1 MLFRSQIA
9 RAHDCTTLLD
19 VSQTAGHVDMA
30 VGADAIAGSAHKALL
45 APPGLGFLAV
55 RAGVPLL
62 SQKQGGTGSSR
73 ALDEHPS
80 EWPTAMEA
88 GTPNTPAIYGL
99 HAALRWLA
107 AQPLGAPCLAALQRT
122 QELQALLAAQPRI
135 RLLVP
140 PPGPQIG
147 RAHV

>member
-1 MLFRSQIA
+1 
-9 RAHDCTTLLD
+9 
-19 VSQTAGHVDMA
+19 
-30 VGADAIAGSAHKALL
+30 
-45 APPGLGFLAV
+45 
-55 RAGVPLL
+55 
-62 SQKQGGTGSSR
+62 
-73 ALDEHPS
+73 
-80 EWPTAMEA
+80 MEA

-140 PPGPQIG
+140 PPGPRTPVLSFTHADLDPSEVG
-147 RAHV
+147 ALLDAHDIHVRTGHHCAPWLHRHLGTERSGTVRMSPGPEVTADDIRSVAAILAR